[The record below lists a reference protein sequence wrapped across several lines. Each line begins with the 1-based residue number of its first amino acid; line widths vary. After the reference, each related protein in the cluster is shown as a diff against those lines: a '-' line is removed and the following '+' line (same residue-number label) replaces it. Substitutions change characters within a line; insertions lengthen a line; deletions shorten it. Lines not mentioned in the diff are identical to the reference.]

1 MEDKKIAVLLAVIA
15 YLSANKATN
24 IENPAQMQTFIPE
37 NVQFSLTEGP
47 IHVGS
52 LKWKFGALDLMW
64 LANGDCWT
72 I

>member
-15 YLSANKATN
+15 YLSAHKVTN

-37 NVQFSLTEGP
+37 NVQFSLTKGP
-47 IHVGS
+47 IHVGN
-52 LKWKFGALDLMW
+52 LKWKFGALGLMW

>member
-37 NVQFSLTEGP
+37 TVQFSLTEDP
-47 IHVGS
+47 IHVGN